1 MSDNIDGSTLN
12 QIIIENGNAPTT
24 LTDIK
29 KLGWD
34 EFKYELELNQESKYK
49 EQIDEIDYSPNHE
62 FFVTHCRKGRIIIL
76 WKVEGKH
83 LSCSKIYK
91 YSKEFV
97 KSKLCI
103 NEIPD
108 KDKSYNPKDKPK
120 VYINEISNNQCVVIQ
135 SEYCLLFNL
144 EKGKIIEYPEKI
156 GNKIKKDNEGKET
169 PKLMMLRR
177 SNKDKKK
184 YKIYSMEYN
193 SNADNHYLELL
204 DTHNI
209 YSDETPKIYYDDN
222 HFLAAASH
230 SLISEWNYCYKSY
243 HYEKNFYLKYNDY
256 IVLNKRNKAEE
267 ALMVA
272 DYRRNSK
279 LVVYSLER
287 NITVSS
293 FEFKEEVHIKKVDF
307 VYVDNGTFGLSE
319 EIKKFKLKNY
329 KIYYMSQ
336 QLYKMYNKILA
347 NIEGLKPPVDYDK
360 NKKYQTISKL
370 IKKKIKDL
378 IANNEYKGLYANPI
392 IEDGKDYK
400 WTITHNK
407 EFQRINIRVLNKDKK
422 NSNSGS
428 EYDSE
433 YDLSHDET
441 FIKCKLFHD
450 GLILITTNYIQIF
463 AVDDEKK
470 LIYVRYIKSHNL
482 SIESLKKNIKSIEKD
497 YEVIDKIEKVEENIN
512 HRFGLL
518 NNVANQDQ
526 VKEKI
531 EEIEKNMNKLLNG
544 GVRIRIKSKRNLN
557 KSKKNVNSNFKE
569 LLDEF
574 KKIKIE

>member
-29 KLGWD
+29 ELGWD
-34 EFKYELELNQESKYK
+34 
-49 EQIDEIDYSPNHE
+49 D
-62 FFVTHCRKGRIIIL
+62 
-76 WKVEGKH
+76 
-83 LSCSKIYK
+83 
-91 YSKEFV
+91 KEFV

-103 NEIPD
+103 NEISD

-307 VYVDNGTFGLSE
+307 VYVDNGTFGC
-319 EIKKFKLKNY
+319 
-329 KIYYMSQ
+329 Q
-336 QLYKMYNKILA
+336 
-347 NIEGLKPPVDYDK
+347 
-360 NKKYQTISKL
+360 
-370 IKKKIKDL
+370 IKDL

-422 NSNSGS
+422 NSNSSS

-497 YEVIDKIEKVEENIN
+497 YEGRLSENGYTNHQKIIQLSFSSISDL
-512 HRFGLL
+512 R
-518 NNVANQDQ
+518 D
-526 VKEKI
+526 
-531 EEIEKNMNKLLNG
+531 
-544 GVRIRIKSKRNLN
+544 
-557 KSKKNVNSNFKE
+557 
-569 LLDEF
+569 D
-574 KKIKIE
+574 

>member
-1 MSDNIDGSTLN
+1 MSDNIEGSTLN
-12 QIIIENGNAPTT
+12 QITIENGDSPT

-29 KLGWD
+29 RLGWD
-34 EFKYELELNQESKYK
+34 
-49 EQIDEIDYSPNHE
+49 D
-62 FFVTHCRKGRIIIL
+62 
-76 WKVEGKH
+76 
-83 LSCSKIYK
+83 
-91 YSKEFV
+91 KEFV
-97 KSKLCI
+97 KSKLSI
-103 NEIPD
+103 NEISD
-108 KDKSYNPKDKPK
+108 KDKSDNPKDKPK
-120 VYINEISNNQCVVIQ
+120 YCSIWKKEKSSSILRRLETKSKKITKEKKN
-135 SEYCLLFNL
+135 SES
-144 EKGKIIEYPEKI
+144 
-156 GNKIKKDNEGKET
+156 KET

-177 SNKDKKK
+177 SNKDEKK

-193 SNADNHYLELL
+193 SNADDHLELL

-230 SLISEWNYCYKSY
+230 SLISEWNYCYKGY
-243 HYEKNFYLKYNDY
+243 NYKQNYYLKYNDY
-256 IVLNKRNKAEE
+256 IVLNKQNKAEE

-293 FEFKEEVHIKKVDF
+293 LDF
-307 VYVDNGTFGLSE
+307 VYVDNGTFGCQVTEKDLSDLE
-319 EIKKFKLKNY
+319 NDEHKINNISEKYWKSEYLAKLK
-329 KIYYMSQ
+329 
-336 QLYKMYNKILA
+336 
-347 NIEGLKPPVDYDK
+347 DK
-360 NKKYQTISKL
+360 KDK
-370 IKKKIKDL
+370 IKKKINNLNQKEKDYLTKLENEIKRINDILNPPTTETIKDL

-497 YEVIDKIEKVEENIN
+497 YEGTLIE
-512 HRFGLL
+512 R
-518 NNVANQDQ
+518 
-526 VKEKI
+526 
-531 EEIEKNMNKLLNG
+531 
-544 GVRIRIKSKRNLN
+544 
-557 KSKKNVNSNFKE
+557 
-569 LLDEF
+569 
-574 KKIKIE
+574 